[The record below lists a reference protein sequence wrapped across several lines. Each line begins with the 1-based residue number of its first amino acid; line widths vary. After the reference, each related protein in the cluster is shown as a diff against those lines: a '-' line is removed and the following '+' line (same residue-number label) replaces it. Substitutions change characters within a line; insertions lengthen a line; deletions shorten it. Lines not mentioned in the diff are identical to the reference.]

1 MLKVAFII
9 YRSWGYRIFREIL
22 DYQKTR
28 QDFKVSLLIT
38 THKPEFK
45 LNSSSRK
52 KIQFFQVNPKED
64 LKIYEILKKN
74 DIKIAFFYSWSNI
87 IDKKIIK
94 DFICLCLH
102 PSMLPNYRG
111 GTPIQHQLI
120 NGEINSGITVF
131 KMNDVIDGGDIY
143 QQTAM
148 SLVGNISD
156 IFNRMSE
163 LGSIITK
170 NLIADYLNKELFFK
184 PQKNLKNKPIFKR
197 RKPEQSEIRLSQ
209 IKKMKY
215 IELHNLVR
223 GLMDPY
229 PNVYIKFADRMLYI
243 QEIAKYRCFL
253 DNKKTILNDCKS
265 ISGIDLKGKKLFFKM
280 KDGLALV
287 VKHEIGSLSSKLR
300 NQK

>member
-52 KIQFFQVNPKED
+52 KIQFFQINPEEN

-94 DFICLCLH
+94 DFVCLCLH

-111 GTPIQHQLI
+111 GTPIQHQMI

-148 SLVGNISD
+148 SLVGNVND
-156 IFNRMSE
+156 IFGRMAE

-170 NLIADYLNKELFFK
+170 RLITNQLNGELFFK

-197 RKPEQSEIRLSQ
+197 RKPEQGEIQLSQ
-209 IKKMKY
+209 IKSLKY
-215 IELHNLVR
+215 AELNNLIR
-223 GLMDPY
+223 GLLDPY
-229 PNVYIKFADRMLYI
+229 PNVFIKFNDGVLYI
-243 QEIAKYRCFL
+243 QEVIKYKYFPK
-253 DNKKTILNDCKS
+253 NKKIILNNYKS
-265 ISGIDLKGKKLFFKM
+265 VAGINLKNKKPFFEL

-287 VKHEIGSLSSKLR
+287 AKYKIKSLNSNR
-300 NQK
+300 